1 MEKQVQ
7 YFSIANLIF
16 TSPANQEI
24 MLNSKEIE
32 EIQNRFITIL
42 KSFEESSETHYSSG
56 FVMGKNSLPYN
67 SMVTMGRIG
76 NYLILH
82 FTYSYKNP
90 ILFVIDTKEKLIKN
104 YIDISLAKNILND
117 DVYEDITESLHYP
130 KNMKNLF
137 KGIENM
143 DNFINS
149 YQAKLSEHENK
160 YTVTGY
166 DCFEITL

>member
-1 MEKQVQ
+1 MERQIQ

-16 TSPANQEI
+16 TSPADQEI
-24 MLNSKEIE
+24 ILNSKEVE

-42 KSFEESSETHYSSG
+42 KSFEESSETHYASG

-82 FTYSYKNP
+82 FTYSYKNT
-90 ILFVIDTKEKLIKN
+90 ILFVIDTKERLIKN

-117 DVYEDITESLHYP
+117 DIYEDIMESLHYP
-130 KNMKNLF
+130 RNMKNLF
-137 KGIENM
+137 KNIENM
-143 DNFINS
+143 NDFIDL
-149 YQAKLSEHENK
+149 YQTKLSEHENK
-160 YTVTGY
+160 YTSTGY
-166 DCFEITL
+166 NCFEIIM